1 MNDPSTSPE
10 LTKSSSGPV
19 SDEDIELK
27 AIQTVLTALSGL
39 RGEARSRVVEYVFK
53 RLGLMSEAVPIST
66 SVNDYQLPTPADIAR
81 STSTKDIRSLTHDK
95 APRSSIEMAALV
107 AYYLSEVAPPP
118 DRKGE
123 ITAED
128 IKKYFKQAS
137 FRLPGS
143 SQMTLVNA
151 KNAGYLDS
159 SAPGR
164 YRLNPVGYNLVA
176 HAMPLTK
183 ERPVRKRKRTATQ
196 KRSKS
201 AK

>member
-1 MNDPSTSPE
+1 
-10 LTKSSSGPV
+10 
-19 SDEDIELK
+19 
-27 AIQTVLTALSGL
+27 
-39 RGEARSRVVEYVFK
+39 
-53 RLGLMSEAVPIST
+53 
-66 SVNDYQLPTPADIAR
+66 
-81 STSTKDIRSLTHDK
+81 
-95 APRSSIEMAALV
+95 MAALV
-107 AYYLSEVAPPP
+107 AYYLSELAPPP
-118 DRKGE
+118 NRKGE

-143 SQMTLVNA
+143 SRMTLVNA

-159 SAPGR
+159 SAPGS
-164 YRLNPVGYNLVA
+164 YKLNPVGYNLVA

-183 ERPVRKRKRTATQ
+183 EKPVRKRKRTAIN